1 MTLHR
6 WTQSPGIV
14 SPAAHKHACEL
25 ETRGYT
31 QHEPKDLDDNEGVV
45 VLDGGSGANAPARY
59 HRRGKPGDNGHRPD
73 NVFEAYPDSPWADP
87 LPYADSMVNTG
98 GTSMSRLGIFR
109 LNAPEHFDDVAE
121 LYNGRARRH
130 RDEAAAMQPI
140 PTHETN
146 PMS

>member
-1 MTLHR
+1 MPASKTTAAARTSHSRPVFHEKLDTGCSR
-6 WTQSPGIV
+6 LSPPSACG
-14 SPAAHKHACEL
+14 AARVARVA
-25 ETRGYT
+25 ETVAGSAA
-31 QHEPKDLDDNEGVV
+31 NEV
-45 VLDGGSGANAPARY
+45 AAPM
-59 HRRGKPGDNGHRPD
+59 
-73 NVFEAYPDSPWADP
+73 ADP